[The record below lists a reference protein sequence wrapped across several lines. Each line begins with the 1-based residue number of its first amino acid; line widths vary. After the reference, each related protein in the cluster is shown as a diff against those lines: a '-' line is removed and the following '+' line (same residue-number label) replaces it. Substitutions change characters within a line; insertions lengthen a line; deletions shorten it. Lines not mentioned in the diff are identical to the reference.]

1 MLSRAQKLSPN
12 VDPARDRPLIPDAE
26 TVTTQA
32 AIDSADS
39 ATTGPLLVTVA
50 QAAALLSVSR
60 TTLYELLASGAIES
74 IYIGRSR
81 RVPVGALHDFVES
94 QRRDSVLR

>member
-1 MLSRAQKLSPN
+1 MLARAQNPSPI
-12 VDPARDRPLIPDAE
+12 VDPARDRPLIPDA

-32 AIDSADS
+32 SIDSADR

-50 QAAALLSVSR
+50 HAAELLSVSR
-60 TTLYELLASGAIES
+60 TTLYELLARGAIES

-81 RVPVGALHDFVES
+81 RVPVGALHEFVES